1 MTLAAVK
8 KLAIELP
15 PKQRLQLADALY
27 ESLPILPGSVGLA
40 ELERR
45 ADEVISGK
53 VKGIPWE
60 EFQRDL
66 REMRKSI
73 TPKRIHRGGRACR
86 AHARSRDLK
95 DERNAAL
102 GVITVVK
109 TCKRKSGDPE
119 HDVRACCPAQ
129 SSKFSTPD
137 YPPQSVGPLLQFPS
151 SISRAFPR

>member
-8 KLAIELP
+8 KLAIKLP

-60 EFQRDL
+60 EVEREL
-66 REMRKSI
+66 RNMRKSI
-73 TPKRIHRGGRACR
+73 TLKRLREGGRATSD
-86 AHARSRDLK
+86 ARP
-95 DERNAAL
+95 
-102 GVITVVK
+102 I
-109 TCKRKSGDPE
+109 
-119 HDVRACCPAQ
+119 
-129 SSKFSTPD
+129 
-137 YPPQSVGPLLQFPS
+137 
-151 SISRAFPR
+151 PRSQG

>member
-8 KLAIELP
+8 KLAIKLP

-60 EFQRDL
+60 EFK
-66 REMRKSI
+66 RELTDVRKSI
-73 TPKRIHRGGRACR
+73 TPKRLRQGVPATSGARPVRQSRG
-86 AHARSRDLK
+86 
-95 DERNAAL
+95 
-102 GVITVVK
+102 
-109 TCKRKSGDPE
+109 
-119 HDVRACCPAQ
+119 
-129 SSKFSTPD
+129 
-137 YPPQSVGPLLQFPS
+137 
-151 SISRAFPR
+151 

>member
-8 KLAIELP
+8 KLAIQLP

-27 ESLPILPGSVGLA
+27 ETLPLLRGSVGLA

-60 EFQRDL
+60 EFEREL

-73 TPKRIHRGGRACR
+73 TPKRLRQDG
-86 AHARSRDLK
+86 HATSGARPAPRSQ
-95 DERNAAL
+95 
-102 GVITVVK
+102 G
-109 TCKRKSGDPE
+109 
-119 HDVRACCPAQ
+119 
-129 SSKFSTPD
+129 
-137 YPPQSVGPLLQFPS
+137 
-151 SISRAFPR
+151 